1 MKIGE
6 LATTTDTAVETIRF
20 YERQGLLPEPQRSDA
35 NYRIYDDSHVQRL
48 QFIRHC
54 RSLDMALD
62 EIRVL
67 LKYKDEP
74 QQNCRIVNELLDE
87 HVGHV
92 AQRIRELRALEK
104 QLLALRGQCRTASA
118 AADCG
123 ILKDLDE
130 ATRASPAAATR
141 TGHIHGTHGLAQRSS
156 HKLP

>member
-6 LATTTDTAVETIRF
+6 LATATDTAVETIRF
-20 YERQGLLPEPQRSDA
+20 YEHEGLLPAPRRSDA

-62 EIRVL
+62 EVRVL
-67 LKYKDEP
+67 LGFKDAP
-74 QQNCRIVNELLDE
+74 QQSCREVNELLDQ

-92 AQRIRELRALEK
+92 ARRIRELRALEK
-104 QLLALRGQCRTASA
+104 QLKSLRSLCRTASA

-123 ILKDLDE
+123 ILKELGDL
-130 ATRASPAAATR
+130 TRAPPLPDAHV
-141 TGHIHGTHGLAQRSS
+141 GHVQGTHGLTGQPSRGSR
-156 HKLP
+156 